1 MNKDF
6 ILTLAVWRVYMD
18 KMDLINQLSK
28 EIHLTEESKEKEEE
42 QYISAT
48 GTLETNPEK
57 SLENLKPVEKK
68 EDDLWSHLKLDN
80 KDLR

>member
-1 MNKDF
+1 
-6 ILTLAVWRVYMD
+6 MD

-28 EIHLTEESKEKEEE
+28 EIHLTEDSKESEEE

-48 GTLETNPEK
+48 GTLETDPEK
-57 SLENLKPVEKK
+57 SLENLRPLEKK
-68 EDDLWSHLKLDN
+68 EEDPWSRLKLDN